1 MDNLVAAILR
11 GEPTAWPADAG
22 HVEQDRF
29 FAAASRHGVLPLLAP
44 HLHQAKTLEGWPAS
58 IRERLVEA
66 ARNEVMVESLRRR
79 EVRRLH
85 VALAA
90 ANVRPLLMKGTAL
103 AYLCYPHRLR
113 PRGDTDL
120 LVRRT
125 DVTRATRALHTLGY
139 RRALQTPGE
148 LVMPQMEFVK
158 DERPGIRHVCDLH
171 VKIANPQLFAETLSY
186 DELSTRAVDVP
197 ELGAGARA
205 LGPVDALLLAC
216 IHRVAHHND
225 CEKLLWIYD
234 IHLLANGMDRA
245 TLGHVAVRAAEK
257 RITAVCR
264 RGLSLAH
271 RWFHTEVPHD
281 VMRALAL
288 VDAAEPSAA
297 YLGAGSGRWTSCG
310 PISTRWVAGAT
321 GGSSCASTSF
331 PPVATCASGTE
342 CRARCSCPRSTCTA
356 APGAPARGCGDH
368 RIARPEGGERER
380 LALAGCQTDIFSCAT

>member
-1 MDNLVAAILR
+1 MDHLVAAILR
-11 GEPTAWPADAG
+11 GEPTPWPADAG
-22 HVEQDRF
+22 PVEQDRF
-29 FAAASRHGVLPLLAP
+29 FAAATSHGVLPLLAP
-44 HLHQAKTLEGWPAS
+44 HLHQAKTLGQWPAS

-66 ARNEVMVESLRRR
+66 ARNEVIVESLRRR

-90 ANVRPLLMKGTAL
+90 AGVRPLLMKGTAL

-125 DVTRATRALHTLGY
+125 DVTWATRALHTLGY

-148 LVMPQMEFVK
+148 LVMPQMQFVK
-158 DERPGIRHVCDLH
+158 QERPGITHVCDLH
-171 VKIANPQLFAETLSY
+171 LKIANPQLFAQTLSY
-186 DELSTRAVDVP
+186 DELSARAVDVP
-197 ELGAGARA
+197 GLGAGARA

-245 TLGHVAVRAAEK
+245 TLGHVAARAAEK
-257 RITAVCR
+257 RIKAVCR

-271 RWFHTEVPHD
+271 RWFHTEVPDD
-281 VMRALAL
+281 VMQALAS

-297 YLGAGSGRWTSCG
+297 YLGGRLRPMDVVWSDLKAMGRWRD
-310 PISTRWVAGAT
+310 RWQLVREHL
-321 GGSSCASTSF
+321 F
-331 PPVATCASGTE
+331 PPGGYMRERYGVSSSLLLPALYLHRG
-342 CRARCSCPRSTCTA
+342 
-356 APGAPARGCGDH
+356 ARGACAWL
-368 RIARPEGGERER
+368 RRPQPAER
-380 LALAGCQTDIFSCAT
+380 